1 MYGRRAECSGNTSV
15 IMTDCRVDDG
25 PRERNLEDKQPVQH

>member
-1 MYGRRAECSGNTSV
+1 MDGEPNASV

-25 PRERNLEDKQPVQH
+25 PRERNLEDKQPIQH